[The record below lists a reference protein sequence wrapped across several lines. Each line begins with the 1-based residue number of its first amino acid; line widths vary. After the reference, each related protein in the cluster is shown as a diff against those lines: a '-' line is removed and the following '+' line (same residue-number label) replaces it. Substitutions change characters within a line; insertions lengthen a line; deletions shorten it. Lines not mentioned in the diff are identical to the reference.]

1 MQSVNVGGG
10 RKVTDGRAS
19 DGRRLE
25 REDPVHESA
34 GLAYLR
40 RFPDFELG
48 NVYPGTAF
56 TLDRVLALLE
66 EVGSPHLRL
75 PVIHLAGTK
84 GKGSTAAMVASI
96 ARTAG
101 YRTGLFTQPHL
112 LTIHERFQMDG
123 VTIDD
128 AALSRVMIDS
138 VRPAVERLLLRG
150 ISGVQQFEA
159 QVALA
164 FLWFEASG
172 AEVVV
177 LETGLGGR
185 LDGTN
190 VVPAP
195 LCTTLTPIGYD
206 HMAVLGSTLEEIA
219 GEKAAIIKEKVPVV
233 SAPQTPAVIRVF
245 EAAARKRSA
254 PLALGGREWRVRVD
268 EVGLTGTHFGLEVDW
283 GGLLE
288 QGLPVPPAWRE
299 ADRQGQLQGLS
310 TALLGAHQAI
320 NAGTAAMTVVAASAR
335 LRRLTVAALR
345 QGLAAVSWPGR
356 LQVVARDPLVVLDGA
371 HTGESAQVLADAVRA
386 LFPDQSMVLVCGMQA
401 DKDIPATVAPL
412 AAIAIAAVATRVAHP
427 RAADPGVVGA
437 ALRAAGCR
445 RVEES
450 DDPLAALESARKLAG
465 ADGVVLV
472 TGSLYLVGAVLQAF
486 TERPA

>member
-1 MQSVNVGGG
+1 M
-10 RKVTDGRAS
+10 
-19 DGRRLE
+19 
-25 REDPVHESA
+25 REPE
-34 GLAYLR
+34 GLAFLR
-40 RFPDFELG
+40 SFPDFELG
-48 NVYPGTAF
+48 NVTPGTAF

-66 EVGSPHLRL
+66 EVGSPHLLL

-84 GKGSTAAMVASI
+84 GKGSTAAMVASVTR
-96 ARTAG
+96 AAG

-123 VTIDD
+123 VSIDD
-128 AALSRVMIDS
+128 PALSAVMIDM
-138 VRPAVERLLLRG
+138 VRPAVERLRLRG

-164 FLWFEASG
+164 FLWFKEQG

-206 HMAVLGSTLEEIA
+206 HVAVLGYTLEEIA
-219 GEKAAIIKEKVPVV
+219 GEKAAIIKDRVPVV
-233 SAPQTPAVIRVF
+233 SAPQTPEVTRVF
-245 EAAARKRSA
+245 EAVARTHMA
-254 PLALGGREWRVRVD
+254 PMAFYDREWRVRIEDVS
-268 EVGLTGTHFGLEVDW
+268 LIGTRFSLEVDW
-283 GGLLE
+283 EGLLKR
-288 QGLPVPPAWRE
+288 GPLVPPIWPA
-299 ADRQGQLQGLS
+299 ADRQGLLRGLG

-320 NAGTAAMTVVAASAR
+320 NAGTAAMTIVAASPR
-335 LRRLTVAALR
+335 LERLDVAALR

-356 LQVVARDPLVVLDGA
+356 LQVVGQAPTVVLDGA
-371 HTGESAQVLADAVRA
+371 HTGESALVLADAMGA
-386 LFPDQSMVLVCGMQA
+386 LFPDRQVVLVCGMQA

-412 AAIAIAAVATRVAHP
+412 AAIAAAAIATQAAHP
-427 RAADPGVVGA
+427 RAARPEAVAA

-445 RVEES
+445 KVEER
-450 DDPLAALESARKLAG
+450 DDPLAALERARQVAG
-465 ADGVVLV
+465 AAGVVLV
-472 TGSLYLVGAVLQAF
+472 TGSLYLVSAVLRSLG
-486 TERPA
+486 ERPA